1 MRAQSVDTATER
13 IRMSPKPQP
22 ASRVTPPLPRHAQ
35 LVLVLL
41 LSWMLALAGLR
52 AGLVDS
58 AFASYVGCVHCFY
71 WPTIVHDLSLLA
83 IALALAGSALLLRR
97 WWLRLLP
104 LLLLAG
110 LMVAMAADLV
120 VFHSLTHRLLW
131 SDVLKFARE
140 LSSVSDVGARSL
152 QGSARAIA
160 LGLTLAAVLIWSAA
174 LRSLHSRPRLGVL
187 TLAAALAIAL
197 ASWSLRSQD
206 PEYVNA
212 NLSFQ
217 NLLEV
222 NLAQSIDAPY
232 SAAFIARMHDVP
244 ALPSRCIAGQARRP
258 NVILVMVESLS
269 AYQSRRYGGE
279 LDAMPQLDALAER
292 GRWFPDFHANG
303 FTTDGGMIAL
313 LTGQAPIPVFGRYAS
328 MDAFAGYAD
337 RAQSVPALLGQFG
350 YYSVFFTTGDLGF
363 VDKNRWLPD
372 IGFDRFEGAESGYYE
387 GKSRGIF
394 GAARDSLLFDRF
406 AQWYDNEREPGR
418 PFFATLLTVTTHPPF
433 INPETGVADEE
444 AVLREVD
451 ASIAGLYRHLQSA
464 GYFDDGI
471 LIVTGDHRAMTP
483 LHRAEYQRYGESAYS
498 RVPMYIWGPSDYANG
513 RVDGVFQHSDLLPS
527 LQHLTAA
534 EACHGP
540 GQGLMLSPT
549 PQAAGFALHAR
560 GMPRDRIDVIGA
572 DFAGAVILAGD
583 RSQWTGDQPEQW
595 QSIEASIHLQRAG
608 RAGGS
613 RNLLERLIEL
623 RTPAP

>member
-1 MRAQSVDTATER
+1 MTSQ
-13 IRMSPKPQP
+13 PQP
-22 ASRVTPPLPRHAQ
+22 PSRITTQSPHHAPV
-35 LVLVLL
+35 VLILL
-41 LSWMLALAGLR
+41 LSWWLALAGIR
-52 AGLVDS
+52 ADLVDS
-58 AFASYVGCVHCFY
+58 AFASYVGCAHCFY
-71 WPTIVHDLSLLA
+71 WPTIVHDLGLIA
-83 IALALAGSALLLRR
+83 IALALSGSALLLRHG
-97 WWLRLLP
+97 WLRLLP

-110 LMVAMAADLV
+110 LMVAMAADLM

-140 LSSVSDVGARSL
+140 LAAVSDVGARSL
-152 QGSARAIA
+152 HGSARAIA
-160 LGLTLAAVLIWSAA
+160 VGLAVAALLIWLAA
-174 LRSLHSRPRLGVL
+174 LRSLHSRPRLGLL
-187 TLAAALAIAL
+187 TLAASLAIAL
-197 ASWSLRSQD
+197 GAGALRGRD
-206 PEYVNA
+206 PDYVNA

-222 NLAQSIDAPY
+222 NLAQSIDAAY
-232 SAAFIARMHDVP
+232 SPEFIARMQAVP
-244 ALPSRCIAGQARRP
+244 ALPASCGPGQARRP

-279 LDAMPQLDALAER
+279 LDAVPQLDALAES
-292 GRWFPDFHANG
+292 GRWFADFHANG

-313 LTGQAPIPVFGRYAS
+313 LTGQAPIPVFGRYSS

-337 RAQSVPALLGQFG
+337 RGHSVPVLLGQHG

-363 VDKNRWLPD
+363 VDKNRWLPQ
-372 IGFDRFEGAESGYYE
+372 IGFERFEGAESGYYE
-387 GKSRGIF
+387 GKARGIF

-406 AQWYDNEREPGR
+406 ANWYDQEREPGR
-418 PFFATLLTVTTHPPF
+418 PFFAALLTVTTHPPF
-433 INPETGVADEE
+433 INPETGIADEE

-451 ASIAGLYRHLQSA
+451 AAIAGLHRHLQSA

-483 LHRAEYQRYGESAYS
+483 LHHAEYQRYGESAYS
-498 RVPMYIWGPSDYANG
+498 RVPMYSWGPSDFGSG

-527 LQHLTAA
+527 LQNLTAA

-583 RSQWTGDQPEQW
+583 RSHWTGDQPAHW
-595 QSIEASIHLQRAG
+595 QSIEASIHLQRAS